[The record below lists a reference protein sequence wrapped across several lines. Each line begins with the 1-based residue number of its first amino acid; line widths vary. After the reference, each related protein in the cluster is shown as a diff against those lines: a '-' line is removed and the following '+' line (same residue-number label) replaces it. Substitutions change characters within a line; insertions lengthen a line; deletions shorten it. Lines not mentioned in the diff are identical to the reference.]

1 MAPIVVVTLVV
12 VAMFE
17 MVIKYVIVEG
27 EIDVVA
33 IEVVKLVFVA
43 MVEVLKKFYHFSIIN
58 NN

>member
-17 MVIKYVIVEG
+17 VVIKYVIVEG